1 MFGLNHH
8 FWRNQGFNAEEDT
21 FLRIRINSYYLHPG
35 GKMEN
40 KGGVTF
46 KHCTMFFPPVL
57 SHPCPVPPFQSKRPG
72 SSKQMFCSVA
82 DWSVMSVPLR
92 IFTSLQ
98 FLLSAV
104 NLPYCDLR
112 WVYVPSSRTIRAPVC
127 VNACAHVWHSMTT
140 DKVVHLLTCCLLS
153 WW

>member
-1 MFGLNHH
+1 MLRRTVF
-8 FWRNQGFNAEEDT
+8 
-21 FLRIRINSYYLHPG
+21 FLLLFFKDKDKLSLPASG
-35 GKMEN
+35 GKSWKN

-46 KHCTMFFPPVL
+46 KHCTILFP
-57 SHPCPVPPFQSKRPG
+57 SSSQPPSASPSLPG
-72 SSKQMFCSVA
+72 QKGRAVREQMLHTTA
-82 DWSVMSVPLR
+82 DRSAMSVPLL
-92 IFTSLQ
+92 ILTGLQ

-127 VNACAHVWHSMTT
+127 VNACAHVWHSMATV
-140 DKVVHLLTCCLLS
+140 KVVHLLTCCLLS